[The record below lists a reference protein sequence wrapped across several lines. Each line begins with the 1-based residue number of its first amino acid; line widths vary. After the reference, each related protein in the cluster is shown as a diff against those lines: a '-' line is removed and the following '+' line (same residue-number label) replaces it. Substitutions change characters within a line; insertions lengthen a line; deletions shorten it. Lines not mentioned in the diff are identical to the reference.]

1 MYLLIIFLPL
11 ISSLS
16 CLLFSRLLGKT
27 GIFIISTSCIG
38 LSLFFTSISFYEII
52 LCHCNCYIQ
61 LFDWINIYNIQIKW
75 GFLFDGIT
83 ASMLFIILFISFLVH
98 CYSIE
103 YMKEDAHIK
112 RFFGYLSLST
122 FFTIILVTA
131 DNFLQMLLGWEGV
144 GLASY
149 SLINFWYTRIKANK
163 AALKAVFINK
173 IGDIGIIITIS
184 FLLIYY
190 KTINYNTLFSIIYLF
205 TNDNI
210 ILYNF
215 NLLNIIGF
223 FLVIGVIGK
232 SAQIGLHI
240 WLADAMEGPTPVSA
254 LIHAATMVTAGVYLL
269 IRCSPILEYTSNILL
284 FITII
289 GGTTAFFSSIL
300 GLFQYDI
307 KKIIAYSTCSQ
318 LGYMIFTCGQSNY
331 FVGLFH
337 SINHAFF
344 KALLFSAAGSIIHA
358 MSNEQ
363 DIRRY
368 GGLIN
373 ILPISYISLFIGS
386 LALTGSPFLTGYYS
400 KDIIFEISLGGF
412 YINLIYLQWLGIIS
426 AFFTSFYSTRLLY
439 YTFFTKPNNS
449 QIIYI
454 TIHQNGFWIN
464 SVLII
469 STIFS
474 IFWGYLTQEIFIG
487 ISNDFTNNGIF
498 ILPTHY
504 SKILDSEFL
513 NVYHKN
519 IPIIFSIGSMLFCS
533 YFHENIENFWKNYI
547 IKFKWFL
554 NIIYYNFNLK
564 KWIFDLFINKLFIF
578 YNLKYSFFLWKFID
592 KGLYEKIGNHGI
604 VFYYRKLIKK
614 INQFHDG
621 FIDNYISIL
630 LSSFL
635 SLIIL
640 FFYSI
645 TTIIV
650 IFLLLSLIFLTK
662 KI

>member
-1 MYLLIIFLPL
+1 
-11 ISSLS
+11 
-16 CLLFSRLLGKT
+16 
-27 GIFIISTSCIG
+27 
-38 LSLFFTSISFYEII
+38 
-52 LCHCNCYIQ
+52 
-61 LFDWINIYNIQIKW
+61 
-75 GFLFDGIT
+75 
-83 ASMLFIILFISFLVH
+83 
-98 CYSIE
+98 
-103 YMKEDAHIK
+103 
-112 RFFGYLSLST
+112 
-122 FFTIILVTA
+122 
-131 DNFLQMLLGWEGV
+131 
-144 GLASY
+144 
-149 SLINFWYTRIKANK
+149 
-163 AALKAVFINK
+163 
-173 IGDIGIIITIS
+173 
-184 FLLIYY
+184 
-190 KTINYNTLFSIIYLF
+190 
-205 TNDNI
+205 
-210 ILYNF
+210 
-215 NLLNIIGF
+215 
-223 FLVIGVIGK
+223 
-232 SAQIGLHI
+232 
-240 WLADAMEGPTPVSA
+240 
-254 LIHAATMVTAGVYLL
+254 
-269 IRCSPILEYTSNILL
+269 
-284 FITII
+284 
-289 GGTTAFFSSIL
+289 
-300 GLFQYDI
+300 
-307 KKIIAYSTCSQ
+307 
-318 LGYMIFTCGQSNY
+318 
-331 FVGLFH
+331 
-337 SINHAFF
+337 
-344 KALLFSAAGSIIHA
+344 
-358 MSNEQ
+358 
-363 DIRRY
+363 
-368 GGLIN
+368 
-373 ILPISYISLFIGS
+373 
-386 LALTGSPFLTGYYS
+386 
-400 KDIIFEISLGGF
+400 
-412 YINLIYLQWLGIIS
+412 
-426 AFFTSFYSTRLLY
+426 
-439 YTFFTKPNNS
+439 
-449 QIIYI
+449 
-454 TIHQNGFWIN
+454 
-464 SVLII
+464 LII

-621 FIDNYISIL
+621 FIDNYIFIL